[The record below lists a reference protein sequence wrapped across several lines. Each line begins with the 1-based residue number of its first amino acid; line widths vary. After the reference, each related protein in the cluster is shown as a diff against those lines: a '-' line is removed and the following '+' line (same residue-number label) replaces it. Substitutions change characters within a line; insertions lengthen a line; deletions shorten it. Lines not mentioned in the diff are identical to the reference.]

1 MTEIVVDRHP
11 FSREIAAYLL
21 DKFMLAGQE
30 ISVNVLDAI
39 GGGQGDVARGLIE
52 SVGRNRRNIELGLD
66 RLTVIGRKSV
76 A

>member
-1 MTEIVVDRHP
+1 MV
-11 FSREIAAYLL
+11 
-21 DKFMLAGQE
+21 AGQE
-30 ISVNVLDAI
+30 ISANVLDAI

-52 SVGRNRRNIELGLD
+52 AVGRNRRNIELGLD